1 MPIIYIDRSVK
12 NGEKD
17 RHPSLVVDEMHPCHR
32 MVREAIDGKSVF
44 RFDRVQAY
52 AMYEWYCEGWKSKD
66 LYDEFGEKVSEYTFQ
81 DILKKSHYM
90 IPDGKKM
97 VPSLETIEDL
107 YAAIEMEKKIL
118 ASNGTADE
126 DS

>member
-44 RFDRVQAY
+44 RFDRGQAY

-107 YAAIEMEKKIL
+107 HAAIEMERKIL
-118 ASNGTADE
+118 ESNGDE
-126 DS
+126 NS

>member
-1 MPIIYIDRSVK
+1 MPIIYIDRVVK
-12 NGEKD
+12 EGSND

-44 RFDRVQAY
+44 RFDRGQAY

-97 VPSLETIEDL
+97 VPSLETIEEL
-107 YAAIEMEKKIL
+107 HAAVEMERKIL
-118 ASNGTADE
+118 ESNGDE
-126 DS
+126 NS

>member
-1 MPIIYIDRSVK
+1 
-12 NGEKD
+12 
-17 RHPSLVVDEMHPCHR
+17 
-32 MVREAIDGKSVF
+32 
-44 RFDRVQAY
+44 
-52 AMYEWYCEGWKSKD
+52 
-66 LYDEFGEKVSEYTFQ
+66 
-81 DILKKSHYM
+81 M